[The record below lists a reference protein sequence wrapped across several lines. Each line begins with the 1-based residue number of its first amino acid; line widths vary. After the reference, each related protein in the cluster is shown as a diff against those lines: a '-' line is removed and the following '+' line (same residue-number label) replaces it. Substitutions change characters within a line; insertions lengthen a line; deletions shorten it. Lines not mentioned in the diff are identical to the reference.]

1 MGSKSGDLVQF
12 EHLKEQFLKNKKR
25 ICTNSRTRER
35 LLGFRRDFNSK
46 KPSQE
51 LSKSLR
57 ARTRDNKLRIYKP
70 LIRKKA
76 KHAKNFNKK
85 HSMRVDSLNYV
96 PTETTLN
103 EYRNRNQTRG
113 IKIEKSSNISSG
125 YGDITK
131 IIKDNKKNRIQSAH
145 PVAKQNKN
153 CNLTTSYTLN
163 NRPQSAK
170 KNMKD
175 YL

>member
-1 MGSKSGDLVQF
+1 
-12 EHLKEQFLKNKKR
+12 
-25 ICTNSRTRER
+25 
-35 LLGFRRDFNSK
+35 
-46 KPSQE
+46 
-51 LSKSLR
+51 
-57 ARTRDNKLRIYKP
+57 
-70 LIRKKA
+70 
-76 KHAKNFNKK
+76 
-85 HSMRVDSLNYV
+85 MRVDSLNYV

-175 YL
+175 YLWKIISIARKRQYYGMKDDIKKLIDIKERYIGGNQMESYHVDEIRAVINRILSKMTED